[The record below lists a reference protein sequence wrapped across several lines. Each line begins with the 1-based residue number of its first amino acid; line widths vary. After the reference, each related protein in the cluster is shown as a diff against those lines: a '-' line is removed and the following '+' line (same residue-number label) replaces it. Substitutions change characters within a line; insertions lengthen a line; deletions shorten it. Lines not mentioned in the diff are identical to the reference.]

1 MKVLQ
6 VAALV
11 LAVGCAPTVKSQA
24 DTAFGKKQYLQAAE
38 LYDQVLRKDPKDK
51 HALGRRIEARTMVLR
66 ELLAATAR
74 ARTAGDADGA
84 MAQLAEMLVRR
95 DGWGMKVEGELERAL
110 SIEVVASGSAIAT
123 AVANTSNAAGPLSG
137 QAMAQHY
144 APLLAH
150 KEFANWRREIED
162 SVTVAARTSCVNL
175 TAKAKTPYLTW
186 AIAAY
191 CRHFGLEEPPLLA
204 RSNLKNRLVIDGG
217 LAGISPDETGRIKD
231 ALAAA
236 FAESVWFAR
245 DAARPAHA
253 MLTGRINVAFDSK
266 TVSRT
271 ANWTEQV
278 PYTDYVQE
286 QESYQE
292 PYDDTETYY
301 EQVPHTEYRSVSV
314 PCGSSTCSESRP
326 ETVYR
331 SESRTRTVT
340 KYRTAFRP
348 VTRPVTRYR
357 AVPRSFH
364 YEAIERSG
372 RYASNLRVHLDRD
385 EPDVTAEIAGNFF
398 EHGFDHDVYNAQA
411 GVSPERANLPTLAA
425 FAAAEEQRLR
435 EALRIKLDARWADLY
450 CSSQAF
456 TPEQAATCAYL
467 APATIPSG
475 AHAALQQVFGPDEAL
490 LQTVLVR

>member
-11 LAVGCAPTVKSQA
+11 LAVGCAPSVKSQA
-24 DTAFGKKQYLQAAE
+24 DTAYSKKQYLQAAE
-38 LYDQVLRKDPKDK
+38 LYDQVLRADPKDK

-74 ARTAGDADGA
+74 SRTAGDADGA
-84 MAQLAEMLVRR
+84 MAQLAEMLARR
-95 DGWGMKVEGELERAL
+95 DGWGMKVEGELARAL

-123 AVANTSNAAGPLSG
+123 AVSNTSNAAGPLSG

-150 KEFANWRREIED
+150 VEFANWRREIDD
-162 SVTVAARTSCVNL
+162 SVHGAARTVCGNL
-175 TAKAKTPYLTW
+175 VAKAKTPYLTW

-204 RSNLKNRLVIDGG
+204 RANLKNKLVVDGALG
-217 LAGISPDETGRIKD
+217 GVPPDDSARVRDT
-231 ALAAA
+231 LAAA
-236 FAESVWFAR
+236 FTESVWFAP
-245 DAARPAHA
+245 DAARPGHA
-253 MLTGRINVAFDSK
+253 TLTGRLNAVFDSH

-278 PYTDYVQE
+278 PYTDYVTE

-301 EQVPHTEYRSVSV
+301 ESVPHTEYRD
-314 PCGSSTCSESRP
+314 GKP
-326 ETVYR
+326 ETVYQ

-340 KYRTAFRP
+340 KYRTAYRP
-348 VTRPVTRYR
+348 VTKPVTRYR
-357 AVPRSFH
+357 DVPRSFN
-364 YEAIERSG
+364 YEAIERTG
-372 RYASNLRVHLDRD
+372 RYTSAVRVRIDRD
-385 EPDVTAEIAGNFF
+385 EPDVMAEINGNFF

-425 FAAAEEQRLR
+425 FTAAEEQRLR
-435 EALRIKLDARWADLY
+435 DALRLKLDARWADLY
-450 CSSQAF
+450 CSAQRF
-456 TPEQAATCAYL
+456 LPEDAATCAYL